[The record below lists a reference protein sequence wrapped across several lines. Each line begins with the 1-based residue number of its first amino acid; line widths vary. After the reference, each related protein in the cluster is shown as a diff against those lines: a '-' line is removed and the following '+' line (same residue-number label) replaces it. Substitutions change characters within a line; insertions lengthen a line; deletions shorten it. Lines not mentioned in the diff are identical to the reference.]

1 MARVAVVGLGA
12 MGSRI
17 AARLLAAE
25 HELVVWNRTA
35 EKAAELVERGARAA
49 GTPAEAAAAAEAV
62 LLMVADPEALRS
74 VTEAPDGVL
83 GTAQP
88 GTTLIQMSTVG
99 PGDVADLA
107 SKLPEGV
114 ELLDSP
120 VLGSISEAEA
130 GTLKVFAS
138 GEPTL
143 VARWKPLLSTL
154 GTVLS
159 VGPVGAGTAAKLVAN
174 STLLGTLG
182 VLGEALGLAR
192 ALGLSNEQAF
202 EVLAETPLAAQAERR
217 REPFETGDYPLR
229 FALSL
234 GRKDAE
240 LIAEAAAAAGLAP
253 KVAKAVAGW
262 FVEAERAG
270 RGEADYSAILDYIA
284 GDQLSDRS
292 RR

>member
-1 MARVAVVGLGA
+1 MAKAALVGLGA

-17 AARLLAAE
+17 AGRLLDAR
-25 HELVVWNRTA
+25 HEVVVWNRSS
-35 EKAAELVERGARAA
+35 EKAAPLAARGARIAES
-49 GTPAEAAAAAEAV
+49 PAEAARDAEAV

-74 VTEAPDGVL
+74 VTEGPDGVL
-83 GTAQP
+83 AGASR

-99 PGDVADLA
+99 PADAAELA
-107 SKLPEGV
+107 SKLPKGV

-138 GEPTL
+138 GDPEL
-143 VARWKPLLSTL
+143 VERWTPLLSAL
-154 GTVLS
+154 GTVVR

-192 ALGLSNEQAF
+192 ALGLPDARAF
-202 EVLAETPLAAQAERR
+202 EVLAATPLAAQAERR

-240 LIAEAAAAAGLAP
+240 LIKAAASAAGVDAKVATAVAEWFAEAD
-253 KVAKAVAGW
+253 
-262 FVEAERAG
+262 EAG
-270 RGEADYSAILDYIA
+270 RGDSDYSAILGYIA
-284 GDQLSDRS
+284 GSQLLGRS

>member
-1 MARVAVVGLGA
+1 MAKAAVVGLGA

-17 AARLLAAE
+17 AGQLLAAG
-25 HELVVWNRTA
+25 HDLIVWNRTA
-35 EKAAELVERGARAA
+35 EKAAPLVEGGAVLAE
-49 GTPAEAAAAAEAV
+49 TPAEAAASSEAV
-62 LLMVADPEALRS
+62 LLMVADPGALRS
-74 VTEAPDGVL
+74 VCEGPQGVL
-83 GTAQP
+83 AGART

-99 PGDVADLA
+99 PADVADLA
-107 SKLPEGV
+107 AKLPEGV

-130 GTLKVFAS
+130 GTLEVFAS
-138 GEPTL
+138 GEPEL
-143 VARWKPLLSTL
+143 VERWRPLLSAL
-154 GTVLS
+154 GAVLH

-192 ALGLSNEQAF
+192 ALGLPDEQAF

-217 REPFETGDYPLR
+217 REPFEKGDYPLR

-240 LIAEAAAAAGLAP
+240 LITAAAAGAGLDA
-253 KVAKAVAGW
+253 KVAAAVAEW
-262 FVEAERAG
+262 FAEAEQAG
-270 RGEADYSAILDYIA
+270 RGELDYSAILDHIA
-284 GDQLSDRS
+284 GDQLSGRS